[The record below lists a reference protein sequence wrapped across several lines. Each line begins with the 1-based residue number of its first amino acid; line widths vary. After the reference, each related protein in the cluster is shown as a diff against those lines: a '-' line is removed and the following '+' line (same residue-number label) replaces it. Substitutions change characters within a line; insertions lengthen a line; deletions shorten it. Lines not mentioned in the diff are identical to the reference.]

1 MLQNIKSLYYFN
13 KKLFSLI
20 EEGKKLELIKYNKNL
35 QKNLNINLTNY
46 RYFSG
51 RYIIYESKG
60 RGKEYNWYD
69 DTLRYEGEYLNGK
82 KNGKGKEY
90 DYSGKLTFEGEYLNG
105 KKRGKG
111 KEYNYDDNLI
121 FEGEYL
127 EGIRN
132 GKGKE
137 YFEKTGNL
145 KFEGEYLNGMQWKGK
160 GYDKDGNIIYELNNS
175 NENGKEYNCEG
186 ILFFEGEYLNGKKK
200 WKRKRIQL

>member
-69 DTLRYEGEYLNGK
+69 DTLRYEGEYLNV
-82 KNGKGKEY
+82 
-90 DYSGKLTFEGEYLNG
+90 

-121 FEGEYL
+121 Y
-127 EGIRN
+127 
-132 GKGKE
+132 
-137 YFEKTGNL
+137 
-145 KFEGEYLNGMQWKGK
+145 
-160 GYDKDGNIIYELNNS
+160 
-175 NENGKEYNCEG
+175 
-186 ILFFEGEYLNGKKK
+186 EGEYLNGKRNGKTLIYDENGK
-200 WKRKRIQL
+200 LRTEIDYKNGIIWNMIQYDANGNILKEFHNGKGIRKEYEDGICSYEGEFLNGLKNGKGKE